1 MIIELEKVV
10 SLAYELAVPDANG
23 VNQNVE
29 VANEDEPFIFLFGNS
44 GLPEKFEH
52 ELQGLKV
59 GDTFKFSIESNEA
72 FGPIM
77 EENIM
82 SFENEMFLDEDG
94 KMDSEVIVGN
104 WLQLEDD
111 EGFAHRGLV
120 LEIGDKEVS
129 LDFNHP
135 LANKDLFFE
144 GKVLDIRAATPEEL
158 ALGHVHGEGG
168 HHY

>member
-23 VNQNVE
+23 VNKNVE
-29 VANEDEPFIFLFGNS
+29 VADEEEPFIFLFGNS

-59 GDTFKFSIESNEA
+59 GDTFKFSIQANEA
-72 FGPIM
+72 FGPKM
-77 EENIM
+77 DENIM
-82 SFENEMFLDEDG
+82 AFENEMFQDEDG
-94 KMDSEVIVGN
+94 KLDEEVVVGR

-120 LEIGDKEVS
+120 LEIGDKETT

-135 LANKDLFFE
+135 LADKDLFFE
-144 GKVLDIRAATPEEL
+144 GKVLDIRAATAEEI
-158 ALGHVHGEGG
+158 AHGHVHGEGG
-168 HHY
+168 HHH